1 MSDDI
6 CNIPTFSGSLQP
18 RCVSKSVPKCS
29 FLCSLSILYTSV
41 AVTFFECTARCSF
54 QERDAAA
61 AIEKWLFRPFTPPS
75 TVQNDLKHWWCHE
88 RQAGGVHILLVMQH
102 TFTVLF
108 VPSLCLCLILLVS
121 LSLSPSFLPLFSLSS
136 LSQKPPPPLPCLH
149 PHTSIPPFS
158 VSLSVSMLPP
168 CLRLSLPLF
177 AFNSWGHPGPLGSYP
192 RMLSRLTSCG
202 VAFWT
207 EQTAEPGLDRCSD
220 STMYSAAAPPR
231 KKGDLQRFFG

>member
-1 MSDDI
+1 MKDRWG
-6 CNIPTFSGSLQP
+6 CPHTFGNAAYLHIPFCPLSRSLSYPPCVFLFTTVLPPSLQFLFS
-18 RCVSKSVPKCS
+18 VSETSHPP
-29 FLCSLSILYTSV
+29 SLSHL
-41 AVTFFECTARCSF
+41 
-54 QERDAAA
+54 
-61 AIEKWLFRPFTPPS
+61 LPP
-75 TVQNDLKHWWCHE
+75 
-88 RQAGGVHILLVMQH
+88 
-102 TFTVLF
+102 
-108 VPSLCLCLILLVS
+108 
-121 LSLSPSFLPLFSLSS
+121 
-136 LSQKPPPPLPCLH
+136 PCLH

-207 EQTAEPGLDRCSD
+207 EQTTEPGLDRCSN